1 MKVYTESE
9 RSNWERL
16 FREKVVSLNLEHDP
30 AHDLAHFLRVVSTAK
45 KLCLAEKASW
55 EVVVPAAWLH
65 DYVNFPKDDHRC
77 AEASRYSAAAAIEY
91 LASAG
96 YAEDYFPRIQNAIE
110 AHSFSAQ
117 IDCAS
122 LESRI
127 VQDADRLDALGAIG
141 IARLFCVSGLLRST
155 FYNLDEP
162 FAKTRKLDD
171 RAFAIDHFFVKLF
184 KISETLK
191 TDAGRAEGEKR
202 VAFMKDYLKQLME
215 EGLCTFSSR
224 L

>member
-1 MKVYTESE
+1 MKIYTEAE
-9 RSNWERL
+9 RDKWEQL
-16 FREKVVSLNLEHDP
+16 FREKVISLNLENDP

-45 KLCLAEKASW
+45 KLCLEESASW
-55 EVVVPAAWLH
+55 EAVVPAAWLH
-65 DYVNFPKDDHRC
+65 DYVNFQKDDYRR
-77 AEASRYSAAAAIEY
+77 AEASRYSATAALDF

-96 YAEDYFPRIQNAIE
+96 YAKEYFTKIKNAIE

-117 IDCAS
+117 VECAS
-122 LESRI
+122 PEAKI

-141 IARLFCVSGLLRST
+141 IARLFCVSGLLKST

-171 RAFAIDHFFVKLF
+171 CAFAIDHFLVKLF

-202 VAFMKDYLKQLME
+202 IAFMKEYLKQLSCE
-215 EGLCTFSSR
+215 ILI
-224 L
+224 